1 MLGRFVVDRA
11 KGVVLSPRDA
21 RGRNLVA
28 QFSVA
33 QAAKDQNGSGLT
45 EKFNG
50 LPSTGTGLIPV
61 SRGPQKRPSAALV
74 ARQAPGVESGG
85 LCRASCSNPSHR
97 DSRGADLAKSRL
109 RNRIRWQTS
118 APADESRVVWA
129 GHGLEE
135 GFVVEAGQ
143 CLQEAEDP
151 AIVSAVGMTQPC
163 PPSTAE
169 NM

>member
-11 KGVVLSPRDA
+11 KGVVLRPRDA

-74 ARQAPGVESGG
+74 ARQALGVESGG

-97 DSRGADLAKSRL
+97 DSRGADLANPACEIGSDGKRPRPQTNLALSGLVMAWKKALLSKPGSACRKL
-109 RNRIRWQTS
+109 RIR
-118 APADESRVVWA
+118 
-129 GHGLEE
+129 
-135 GFVVEAGQ
+135 
-143 CLQEAEDP
+143 
-151 AIVSAVGMTQPC
+151 
-163 PPSTAE
+163 PS
-169 NM
+169 